1 LQKKVWKIN
10 LTDFQQEML
19 LVSKFQQKNSKK
31 FSTKKKKRKGISGKK
46 KRALLKIAAKT
57 KAAQKRMQK
66 ERKSC

>member
-1 LQKKVWKIN
+1 MV
-10 LTDFQQEML
+10 
-19 LVSKFQQKNSKK
+19 QQKLLLQFKHLK
-31 FSTKKKKRKGISGKK
+31 AWGEKKRKGISGKK